1 MKGLSTTQAN
11 QLLEKNGKNVLA
23 NAEKISPLKI
33 FFAQFVDI
41 TILVLI
47 VAAIFSGFVAKD
59 WIEAVIIAVIVVL
72 NGILGFVQ
80 EYRAEKT
87 MEALKN
93 MAAPQANVYR
103 DGSLVRIPASDLVVG
118 DVVMLEAGDRVPADG
133 KVLLA
138 FNAKFDEAML
148 TGESLPVDKNIQEN
162 VFMGTTIV
170 AGKCE
175 FEIVHTGMQTEM
187 GKIADMISNI
197 ETEQTPLQKK
207 LGQLGKVI
215 VFGCLAICAV
225 VFVMELLMHP
235 SQAEG
240 WLAKIVEPL
249 MAGVALAVAAIP
261 EGLPAVVTIA
271 LALGV
276 SKMIKKNALVR
287 KLPAV
292 ETLGCVNVI
301 CTDKTGTLTENK
313 MTVLKMFSDGKFYEV
328 TGKSMDT
335 KGEFIHN
342 GKAVQVTAD
351 MPLFKALEI
360 GSVCNNASIS
370 KKDGGL
376 LKGTTLEVVGDPT
389 EGALLISAAK
399 GNLPDKSGYN
409 IVAELPFDSDRKGM
423 STICQI
429 GGQKIMFCKGAP
441 DVLIERCTQV
451 FIDGQVKPMTADIK
465 AKIIAANADM
475 AQQALRVIAMCYKT
489 VEGNGQPEEDNL
501 TFAGLT
507 GMIDPPRPE
516 VKTAVAKCIKAGIK
530 PVMITG
536 DHKDTA
542 TAIAKEIGIFKPGDL
557 VLTGAELETMTQ
569 EDLEAVVEKV
579 SVYARVSPRHKLMI
593 VKAHKAVGGVACMT
607 GDGVNDAPAI
617 KEADIGVAMG
627 ITGTDVTK
635 EAASMILTDDNYST
649 IINAVEQGRIIYANI
664 RRFIRY
670 MLSCNLGEVLTIFI
684 AALIPGMPLPLLP
697 IQILWVN
704 LVTDG
709 LPAIA
714 LGFEPA
720 EDGIMDL
727 KPRKKDENIFANGLA
742 GKIFSRGIL
751 IAASSL
757 LSFYILQLSH
767 MGGLSMASLTDEMR
781 GVAETYARTGA
792 FMTLVLTQ
800 LIHALECKI
809 ERGGL
814 FSIKLFNNKNLI
826 WALICSF
833 AMIAAAVYVPFLQT
847 IFKTAPILGL
857 DLLAVIGISVVPSL
871 LLSVFKGGKKAE

>member
-47 VAAIFSGFVAKD
+47 AAAIFSGFVAND
-59 WIEAVIIAVIVVL
+59 WIEAIIIAVIVVL
-72 NGILGFVQ
+72 NGVLGFVQ

-118 DVVMLEAGDRVPADG
+118 DVIMLEAGDRVPADG

-148 TGESLPVDKNIQEN
+148 TGESLPVDKNAEEN
-162 VFMGTTIV
+162 VFMGTTMV

-175 FEIVHTGMQTEM
+175 FEIVYTGMQTEM

-197 ETEQTPLQKK
+197 DTEQTPLQKK
-207 LGQLGKVI
+207 LAQLGKVI
-215 VFGCLAICAV
+215 VFGCLAICAI

-313 MTVLKMFSDGKFYEV
+313 MTVLKMFADGKFYEV

-335 KGEFIHN
+335 KGEFVHN
-342 GKAVQVTAD
+342 GKAVEVTAD
-351 MPLFKALEI
+351 TPLFKALEI

-370 KKDGGL
+370 KKDGGM
-376 LKGTTLEVVGDPT
+376 LKGSTLEVVGDPT

-409 IVAELPFDSDRKGM
+409 VVAEMPFDSDRKRM

-429 GGQKIMFCKGAP
+429 GGQKIMFCKGAS

-465 AKIIAANADM
+465 AKIVAANADM
-475 AQQALRVIAMCYKT
+475 AQQALRVIAMCYKV
-489 VEGNGQPEEDNL
+489 VEGQSQPEEDNL
-501 TFAGLT
+501 IFAGLT

-516 VKTAVAKCIKAGIK
+516 VKMAVAKCIKAGIK

-542 TAIAKEIGIFKPGDL
+542 TAIAKEIGIFKPGDI

-593 VKAHKAVGGVACMT
+593 VQAHKAVGGVACMT

-670 MLSCNLGEVLTIFI
+670 MLSCNLGEVLTIFV

-742 GKIFSRGIL
+742 SKIFSRGVL

-757 LSFYILQLSH
+757 LSFYVI
-767 MGGLSMASLTDEMR
+767 SLRMK
-781 GVAETYARTGA
+781 GVPGVNWETYAQTAA

-814 FSIKLFNNKNLI
+814 FSIKLFSNKSLI
-826 WALICSF
+826 WALLCSIV
-833 AMIAAAVYVPFLQT
+833 MISAVVYVPFLQT
-847 IFKTAPILGL
+847 VFKTAPILGL
-857 DLLAVIGISVVPSL
+857 DLLAVVGISTVPSL
-871 LLSVFKGGKKAE
+871 LLSAFKGGKKA